1 MQNRGSQVFCS
12 LQFKHGTSTIEAMSF
27 NVSCLRCGCGFGT
40 NGIGLGLGV
49 WCLSSMHASPGLPNS
64 RVWFILLIAEGISP
78 IFPLFCVWGYRCDVF
93 GRLQGFKVW
102 NMHATNTSKGLPR
115 HLQNHAKRRKITR
128 NPHLTEWC
136 AFLVYTL
143 LLSKDPPLT
152 LSYP

>member
-64 RVWFILLIAEGISP
+64 RVWFILIAEGISP
-78 IFPLFCVWGYRCDVF
+78 IFPLFLCVMFLDAY
-93 GRLQGFKVW
+93 KVLKFETC
-102 NMHATNTSKGLPR
+102 MHATNTSKGLPR

-128 NPHLTEWC
+128 NPHLTGWY

-143 LLSKDPPLT
+143 LLSKDSPLT